1 MSKISIMIVDDDLM
15 VLDSLKLV
23 FEKKEDI
30 DVLATA
36 LNGSEALSIV
46 EEFSLQNQ
54 KLPDIVLMDIR
65 MPEMDGIKA
74 TSLMK
79 KKYPSIRIM
88 MLTTFEDEHNIRRAI
103 LAGAEGY
110 LIKSSEISL
119 MAEQIR
125 AMYSGAII
133 LDQKALTELTKPK
146 DKILEQLSPREH
158 EIVVLIGQGYSN
170 NEIAQQLH
178 ISEGTVRNNLSVVL
192 EKLNLRDRTQ
202 LAVFYL
208 NS

>member
-1 MSKISIMIVDDDLM
+1 MSKISIMIVDDDSM

-36 LNGSEALSIV
+36 LNGSEAMSKIEQLSI
-46 EEFSLQNQ
+46 QGQ
-54 KLPDIVLMDIR
+54 KLPDIVLMDIQ

-79 KKYPSIRIM
+79 NKYSSIRIM
-88 MLTTFEDEHNIRRAI
+88 MLTTFEDEHNIRKAI

-119 MAEQIR
+119 MAEKIR

-133 LDQKALTELTKPK
+133 LDHKALHELTKPK
-146 DKILEQLSPREH
+146 GKVLEQLSLREH

-170 NEIAQQLH
+170 KEIAQQLH